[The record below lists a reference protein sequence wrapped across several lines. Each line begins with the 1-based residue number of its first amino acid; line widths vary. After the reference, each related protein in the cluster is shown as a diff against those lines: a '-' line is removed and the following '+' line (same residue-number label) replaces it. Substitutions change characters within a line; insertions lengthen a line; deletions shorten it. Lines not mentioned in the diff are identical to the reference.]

1 MRIPRSKV
9 YRAFFELDPFTDE
22 QCVGF
27 VRSTRRSALSKVLF
41 TLLPLLAGFVSA
53 GVVIGLVVLI
63 QWLDAQ
69 EPYETFLNKWFGLVM
84 ALVIALIAGAGGLAF
99 LFVRDR
105 LLRRGI
111 RRVLATRGSC
121 AACGYGLTGI
131 PVQPDGMV
139 RCPECAFAIMPDEAA
154 GEVQTTP
161 EGQRLFMPSPT
172 YVKAGLHGWTPAQ
185 HKRFWKRFGWS
196 ALAVVGL
203 LLAVAGTYEGFIRWQ
218 AGVAAR
224 ERPGPQ
230 AFVDLVLKRQ
240 EPGVREGDPNAWD
253 AFYRALEIMGE
264 VDDAVWRSA
273 ATGAGAEGVY
283 PDFSA
288 LYDKTPPVHER
299 QREQWENG
307 RELAA
312 RLIPAYREGGL
323 YAKLDEMAACR
334 LAVRPINAPPGAP
347 MVFVMIPELG
357 QARNLA
363 RINAGRMGFALRDG
377 DMREWVS
384 AYETMLAMAR
394 MLLLQ
399 PTLIDTLVAY
409 AIEALAYQR
418 LRDLIA
424 TRPDAA
430 TIEAITA
437 AHARQRLHLP
447 SNALFEGERLFSRD
461 ALAWTFED
469 PSRVRFGRFSPALQS
484 LTGGMGGSPSGR
496 LGTYRENTQLFET
509 LYDEY
514 DTLLTF
520 DPVDR
525 PKTPPAI
532 PGWSAMANL
541 LMPAFT
547 LAIVQH
553 DSIVLRRRAIIVM
566 LALERHRLA
575 HGAYPDSLADCV
587 FENTRDVIDPWSGRA
602 FGYRGEGGGY
612 VLYGVGADG
621 KDNGGTTFDPPDQE
635 GSSLRAIIPGRDY
648 LIHRQPP
655 DGEPAKPE

>member
-1 MRIPRSKV
+1 MSKV

-53 GVVIGLVVLI
+53 GVVIGLGVLI

-185 HKRFWKRFGWS
+185 YRRFWKRVGWS
-196 ALAVVGL
+196 ALGLVGL

-218 AGVAAR
+218 AGVAKR

-230 AFVDLVLKRQ
+230 AFVDVVLARQ
-240 EPGVREGDPNAWD
+240 PPGVREGDPNAWD
-253 AFYRALEIMGE
+253 AFYRVLEIMGE
-264 VDDAVWRSA
+264 VDDALWRSA

-288 LYDKTPPVHER
+288 LYDETPPVHER
-299 QREQWENG
+299 QREQWEKG

-312 RLIPAYREGGL
+312 RLIPAYREAGL
-323 YAKLDEMAACR
+323 YAKLDEMASCR
-334 LAVRPINAPPGAP
+334 LAVRPCNMPPGAP
-347 MVFVMIPELG
+347 MAVMMIPELG

-363 RINAGRMGFALRDG
+363 RINAGRMGFALPDG

-384 AYETMLAMAR
+384 AYETMLAMTR

-399 PTLIDTLVAY
+399 PTLIETLTGMS
-409 AIEALAYQR
+409 IEALAFVR

-430 TIEAITA
+430 TIEAIA
-437 AHARQRLHLP
+437 ATYARQRVDLP
-447 SNALFEGERLFSRD
+447 PTMLFEGERLFSLD
-461 ALAWTFED
+461 TLGWVFED
-469 PSRVRFGRFSPALQS
+469 PSRVRFGRYSPGLQTLFGTWGAS
-484 LTGGMGGSPSGR
+484 LQGR
-496 LGTYRENTQLFET
+496 LGTYRQNRELFERM
-509 LYDEY
+509 YDEY
-514 DTLLTF
+514 DTLLNF
-520 DPVDR
+520 EPVDR
-525 PKTPPAI
+525 LQTMAQTPE
-532 PGWSAMANL
+532 SSTLANI
-541 LMPAFT
+541 LMPA
-547 LAIVQH
+547 LSSAVMQQDIG
-553 DSIVLRRRAIIVM
+553 VLRRRAIIVM
-566 LALERHRLA
+566 LALERHRLV
-575 HGAYPDSLADCV
+575 HGAYPDSLADLV
-587 FENTRDVIDPWSGRA
+587 FENPRDVIDPWSGRA

-621 KDNGGTTFDPPDQE
+621 TDDGGTTFDPPDQE
-635 GSSLRAIIPGRDY
+635 ASSLRVQIPGRDY

-655 DGEPAKPE
+655 AGDQAKPE